1 MLWGNSGQARSV
13 HIGSLPKARPFLV
26 QRDANVPNLRVYCP
40 RAPLRTLGLH
50 ALQSTRQT
58 MTRHPRPLQGFSRSI
73 ALFLLLGCAV
83 ALAQTQTK
91 QEHVHHSG
99 HGVMPF
105 DLAKT
110 THIFRMT
117 DSGGVQRVIVKDPAA
132 KDQVAL
138 IQRHLQ
144 HEAAAFQRGDYSDPA
159 SLHGA
164 DMPGLKDLQAGAAQ
178 IRVSYS
184 ALPTG
189 AEIIFETTD
198 LHLLTAIHRWFG
210 AQLSEHGA
218 DATSE

>member
-1 MLWGNSGQARSV
+1 MTK
-13 HIGSLPKARPFLV
+13 HSL
-26 QRDANVPNLRVYCP
+26 Q
-40 RAPLRTLGLH
+40 
-50 ALQSTRQT
+50 LQD
-58 MTRHPRPLQGFSRSI
+58 FSRSI
-73 ALFLLLGCAV
+73 ALFLVLGRTV
-83 ALAQTQTK
+83 ASAQTR

-117 DSGGVQRVIVKDPAA
+117 DSGGVQRVIVKDATA

-138 IQRHLQ
+138 IQRHLE

-164 DMPGLKDLQAGAAQ
+164 DMPGLKDLQAGAAR

-198 LHLLTAIHRWFG
+198 LHLLTAIHKWFC

-218 DATSE
+218 DAKSE